1 MKVATHWISAR
12 CIVIYDQCCVAGG
25 AGRERFD
32 GDAEGAGGDEAG
44 VDRDVDRWVDNARLG
59 TFFIEEEG

>member
-1 MKVATHWISAR
+1 MRRRR
-12 CIVIYDQCCVAGG
+12 C
-25 AGRERFD
+25 REERFD

-44 VDRDVDRWVDNARLG
+44 VDRDVDSWVDNARLG